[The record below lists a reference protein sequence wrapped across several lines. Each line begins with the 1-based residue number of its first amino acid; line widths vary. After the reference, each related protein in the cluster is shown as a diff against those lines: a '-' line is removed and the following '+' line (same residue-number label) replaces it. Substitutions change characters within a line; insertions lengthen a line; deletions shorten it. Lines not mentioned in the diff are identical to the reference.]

1 MPNLE
6 KEKDKVIDLPSDGP
20 DVEVTLPEETVKEGA
35 QDVSVP
41 EVKPEGEVE
50 VKEEAPKQETETKE
64 LIQEAP
70 KEEAPKEEV
79 PKEEAKEKEIDEY
92 GEGVKKRIAKLTK
105 RMRESER
112 QRDEAT
118 RYARTVI
125 GEQKTLKDRLSK
137 LDTGYVS
144 EMENRITSGL
154 EAAKGKLTGARS
166 SGDIDAEVNA
176 QKEIAKLGY
185 EEARLAEMKINQEAR
200 KPKEEKRELNQQ
212 TNIQQEQPQRP
223 KPDARATEW
232 AEKNKWFGS
241 DNAMTYT
248 AFDMHKKLVEE
259 EGYDPQ
265 SEDYYGELDKR
276 IKLEF
281 PNKFG
286 NVTEQTTKPTQT
298 VASATRN
305 VKRGTGRTTVKLT
318 SSQVAIAKKLNVPL
332 EEYAKQLN
340 VIEE

>member
-1 MPNLE
+1 MPE
-6 KEKDKVIDLPSDGP
+6 DKEDKIIDLPSDGP
-20 DVEVTLPEETVKEGA
+20 GAEVTLPEETVKEGA
-35 QDVSVP
+35 QEVDVP
-41 EVKPEGEVE
+41 EKKPEGEVE

-64 LIQEAP
+64 LI
-70 KEEAPKEEV
+70 EEEKPEEKKPAEV
-79 PKEEAKEKEIDEY
+79 KEKELDEY

-118 RYARTVI
+118 RYARSVVT
-125 GEQKTLKDRLSK
+125 EQKSLKERLAK

-144 EMENRITSGL
+144 EMENRITSSL
-154 EAAKGKLTGARS
+154 EAAKSKLTTAREA
-166 SGDIDAEVNA
+166 GNITDEVDA

-185 EEARLAEMKINQEAR
+185 EEARLADMKINQQA
-200 KPKEEKRELNQQ
+200 KTKEKSELNQQ
-212 TNIQQEQPQRP
+212 STIQQERPQQP

-232 AEKNKWFGS
+232 ASRNAWFGT

-248 AFDMHKKLVEE
+248 AFDMHRKLVEE

-265 SEDYYGELDKR
+265 SEDYYGELDRR

-281 PNKFG
+281 PHKFG

-305 VKRGTGRTTVKLT
+305 VKRGTGRTVKLT

-340 VIEE
+340 VVEE

>member
-1 MPNLE
+1 MPNEE
-6 KEKDKVIDLPSDGP
+6 KEKDKIIDLPSDGP
-20 DVEVTLPEETVKEGA
+20 GAEVTLPEEPVKEGA
-35 QDVSVP
+35 QDVAVP

-50 VKEEAPKQETETKE
+50 VKEEAPKKETETKE
-64 LIQEAP
+64 FIQED
-70 KEEAPKEEV
+70 KS
-79 PKEEAKEKEIDEY
+79 KEEAKTKELDEY

-118 RYARTVI
+118 RYARSVLTDKKSL
-125 GEQKTLKDRLSK
+125 EERLTK

-154 EAAKGKLTGARS
+154 EAAKGKLPTARAA
-166 SGDIDAEVNA
+166 GNITDAVDA

-185 EEARLAEMKINQEAR
+185 EEARLAEMKINQANK
-200 KPKEEKRELNQQ
+200 KPKKEEKSEFNQQ
-212 TNIQQEQPQRP
+212 TSIRQGQPPTP

-232 AEKNKWFGS
+232 AEKNKWFGTN
-241 DNAMTYT
+241 NAMTYT
-248 AFDMHKKLVEE
+248 AFDMHRKLVEE

-265 SEDYYGELDKR
+265 SEDYYSELDRR

-281 PNKFG
+281 PNKFD
-286 NVTEQTTKPTQT
+286 NVTEQTTRPTQT

-305 VKRGTGRTTVKLT
+305 VKRGTGRKTVKLT

>member
-1 MPNLE
+1 MPNEE
-6 KEKDKVIDLPSDGP
+6 KEKDKIIDLPSDGP
-20 DVEVTLPEETVKEGA
+20 GAEVTLPEEPVKEGA
-35 QDVSVP
+35 QDVAVP

-50 VKEEAPKQETETKE
+50 VKEEK
-64 LIQEAP
+64 P
-70 KEEAPKEEV
+70 KEEAPKE
-79 PKEEAKEKEIDEY
+79 KELDEY

-118 RYARTVI
+118 RYARSVI
-125 GEQKTLKDRLSK
+125 SDKKSLEERLTK

-144 EMENRITSGL
+144 EMESRITSGL
-154 EAAKGKLTGARS
+154 EAAKGRLTTAREA
-166 SGDIDAEVNA
+166 GNINDEVDA

-185 EEARLAEMKINQEAR
+185 EEARLAEMKINQAAR
-200 KPKEEKRELNQQ
+200 QPKKEETSEFNQP
-212 TNIQQEQPQRP
+212 TNIRQGQTPRP

-232 AEKNKWFGS
+232 AEKNKWFGA

-248 AFDMHKKLVEE
+248 AFDMHRKLVEE

-265 SEDYYGELDKR
+265 SEDYYGELDRR

-281 PNKFG
+281 PHKFG

-305 VKRGTGRTTVKLT
+305 VKRGSGRKTVKLT

>member
-1 MPNLE
+1 MPNV
-6 KEKDKVIDLPSDGP
+6 EKDKDKIIDLPSDGP

-35 QDVSVP
+35 QDVTVP

-50 VKEEAPKQETETKE
+50 IKEEAPKKETETKE

-70 KEEAPKEEV
+70 KEEAPKEEA
-79 PKEEAKEKEIDEY
+79 PKEEVKEIEEY

-200 KPKEEKRELNQQ
+200 TKETKERSELNQQ

>member
-1 MPNLE
+1 MPDVE
-6 KEKDKVIDLPSDGP
+6 KAKDKIIDLPSDGP
-20 DVEVTLPEETVKEGA
+20 DTEVTLPEETVKEGA
-35 QDVSVP
+35 QDVAVP

-50 VKEEAPKQETETKE
+50 VKEEPKKETETKE

-70 KEEAPKEEV
+70 KEE
-79 PKEEAKEKEIDEY
+79 EKEIDEY

-118 RYARTVI
+118 RYARTVLTDKKSL
-125 GEQKTLKDRLSK
+125 EERLTK

-154 EAAKGKLTGARS
+154 EAAKGKLTTAREA
-166 SGDIDAEVNA
+166 GNITDEVDA

-185 EEARLAEMKINQEAR
+185 EEARLAEMKINQEAK
-200 KPKEEKRELNQQ
+200 KPKKEEKSEFNQQ
-212 TNIQQEQPQRP
+212 TNIRQEQSPRP

-241 DNAMTYT
+241 NNAMTYT
-248 AFDMHKKLVEE
+248 AFDIHRKLVEE

-265 SEDYYGELDKR
+265 SEDYYGELDRR

-286 NVTEQTTKPTQT
+286 NVAEQTTKPTQT

>member
-1 MPNLE
+1 MPNEE
-6 KEKDKVIDLPSDGP
+6 KEKDKIIDLPSDGP
-20 DVEVTLPEETVKEGA
+20 GAEVTLPEEPVKEGA
-35 QDVSVP
+35 QDVAVP

-50 VKEEAPKQETETKE
+50 IKEEAPKEETEKKE

-70 KEEAPKEEV
+70 KEEV
-79 PKEEAKEKEIDEY
+79 KEKELDEY

-118 RYARTVI
+118 RYARTVLTDKKSL
-125 GEQKTLKDRLSK
+125 EERLTK

-144 EMENRITSGL
+144 EMENRIVSGL
-154 EAAKGKLTGARS
+154 EAAKGKLTTAREA
-166 SGDIDAEVNA
+166 GNITDEVDA

-185 EEARLAEMKINQEAR
+185 EEARLAEMKINQAAK
-200 KPKEEKRELNQQ
+200 KPKEEKSELNQQ
-212 TNIQQEQPQRP
+212 PNIQQGQPQKPR
-223 KPDARATEW
+223 PDARATEW
-232 AEKNKWFGS
+232 AGKNKWFGA

-248 AFDMHKKLVEE
+248 AFDMHRKLVEE

-265 SEDYYGELDKR
+265 SEDYYGELDRR

-281 PNKFG
+281 PHKFD

-305 VKRGTGRTTVKLT
+305 VKRGTGRKTVKLT

>member
-1 MPNLE
+1 MPNVEKE
-6 KEKDKVIDLPSDGP
+6 KEKDKIIDLPSDGP
-20 DVEVTLPEETVKEGA
+20 NVEVTLPEEPVKEGA
-35 QDVSVP
+35 QDVTVP

-50 VKEEAPKQETETKE
+50 IKEETPKKETETKE
-64 LIQEAP
+64 LITEAP
-70 KEEAPKEEV
+70 KEDAPKEDA
-79 PKEEAKEKEIDEY
+79 PKEKELEEY
-92 GEGVKKRIAKLTK
+92 GVGVKKRIAKLTK

-118 RYARTVI
+118 RYARTVLAD
-125 GEQKTLKDRLSK
+125 QKTLKERLSK

-144 EMENRITSGL
+144 EMESRITSGL
-154 EAAKGKLTGARS
+154 EAAQSKLASARENS
-166 SGDIDAEVNA
+166 DIKSEVNA

-185 EEARLAEMKINQEAR
+185 EEARLAEMKLKQEV
-200 KPKEEKRELNQQ
+200 KTKETKEKSEVNQQ
-212 TNIQQEQPQRP
+212 TTIQQAPRRLP
-223 KPDARATEW
+223 PDARATEW
-232 AEKNKWFGS
+232 AQKNEWFGS

-265 SEDYYGELDKR
+265 SEDYYGELDRR

>member
-1 MPNLE
+1 MPE
-6 KEKDKVIDLPSDGP
+6 DKEPKVIDLPSDGP
-20 DVEVTLPEETVKEGA
+20 DTEVTLPEEPVKEGA
-35 QDVSVP
+35 QEVVVP
-41 EVKPEGEVE
+41 EKKPEEEVE
-50 VKEEAPKQETETKE
+50 IKEEAPKQETETKE
-64 LIQEAP
+64 LIQEEKKP
-70 KEEAPKEEV
+70 EEV
-79 PKEEAKEKEIDEY
+79 KEIDEY

-118 RYARTVI
+118 RYARTVLSDKKSL
-125 GEQKTLKDRLSK
+125 EERLTK

-154 EAAKGKLTGARS
+154 EAAKGKLTTAREA
-166 SGDIDAEVNA
+166 GNITDEVDA

-185 EEARLAEMKINQEAR
+185 EEARLAEMKINQAAR
-200 KPKEEKRELNQQ
+200 KPKEEKSELNQPR
-212 TNIQQEQPQRP
+212 NIQQGQPRKP
-223 KPDARATEW
+223 VPDARATEW
-232 AEKNKWFGS
+232 AGKNQWFGS

-248 AFDMHKKLVEE
+248 AFDMHRKLVEE

-265 SEDYYGELDKR
+265 SEDYYGELDRR

-281 PNKFG
+281 PHKFG

-305 VKRGTGRTTVKLT
+305 VKRGTGRKTVKLT

-340 VIEE
+340 VVEE

>member
-1 MPNLE
+1 MPNV
-6 KEKDKVIDLPSDGP
+6 EKDNMIDLPSDGP
-20 DVEVTLPEETVKEGA
+20 DVEVTLPVEPVKEGA
-35 QDVSVP
+35 QEVAVP

-50 VKEEAPKQETETKE
+50 VKEEAPKEEAPKE

-70 KEEAPKEEV
+70 KEEAPKE
-79 PKEEAKEKEIDEY
+79 KELEEY

-125 GEQKTLKDRLSK
+125 GEQRTLKERLTK

-154 EAAKGKLTGARS
+154 EAAKGKLTTARE
-166 SGDIDAEVNA
+166 SGNINDEVDA
-176 QKEIAKLGY
+176 QKAIAKLGY
-185 EEARLAEMKINQEAR
+185 EEARLAEMKINQEAK
-200 KPKEEKRELNQQ
+200 KPQEKRELNQQ
-212 TNIQQEQPQRP
+212 TNVQQDPQRP
-223 KPDARATEW
+223 KPDARATAW
-232 AEKNKWFGS
+232 AGKNQWFGS

-265 SEDYYGELDKR
+265 SEDYYGELDRR

-281 PNKFG
+281 PHKFG

-305 VKRGTGRTTVKLT
+305 VKRGTGRKTVTLT

-340 VIEE
+340 VVEE

>member
-1 MPNLE
+1 MPNEE
-6 KEKDKVIDLPSDGP
+6 KEKDKIIDLPSDGP
-20 DVEVTLPEETVKEGA
+20 GAEVTLPEEPVKEGA
-35 QDVSVP
+35 QDVAVP

-50 VKEEAPKQETETKE
+50 IKEEAPKNETETKE
-64 LIQEAP
+64 LIQEEKKP
-70 KEEAPKEEV
+70 EEKKPEEV
-79 PKEEAKEKEIDEY
+79 KEKELDEY

-118 RYARTVI
+118 RYARSVL
-125 GEQKTLKDRLSK
+125 GDKKSLEERLTK

-154 EAAKGKLTGARS
+154 EAAKGKLTSAREA
-166 SGDIDAEVNA
+166 GNITDEVDA

-185 EEARLAEMKINQEAR
+185 EEARLAEMKINQAAK
-200 KPKEEKRELNQQ
+200 KPKREEKSEFNQQ
-212 TNIQQEQPQRP
+212 TNIQQEQSPRP

-241 DNAMTYT
+241 NNAMTYT
-248 AFDMHKKLVEE
+248 AFDMHRKLVEE

-265 SEDYYGELDKR
+265 SEDYYGELDRR

-305 VKRGTGRTTVKLT
+305 VKRGTGRKTVKLT

>member
-1 MPNLE
+1 MPEDKEE
-6 KEKDKVIDLPSDGP
+6 KIIDLPSGGP
-20 DVEVTLPEETVKEGA
+20 DTEVTLPEEPVKEGA
-35 QDVSVP
+35 QEVDVP

-50 VKEEAPKQETETKE
+50 IKEEAPKQETETKE
-64 LIQEAP
+64 LIQ
-70 KEEAPKEEV
+70 KEKKPEEEV
-79 PKEEAKEKEIDEY
+79 KEKELDEY

-118 RYARTVI
+118 RYARSVLT
-125 GEQKTLKDRLSK
+125 EQKSLKERLAK

-144 EMENRITSGL
+144 EMENRITSSL
-154 EAAKGKLTGARS
+154 EAAKSKLTSAREA
-166 SGDIDAEVNA
+166 GNITDEVDA

-185 EEARLAEMKINQEAR
+185 EEARLAEMKLNQEA
-200 KPKEEKRELNQQ
+200 KSKEKSESNQQ
-212 TNIQQEQPQRP
+212 SNIQQGYPQRPGQP

-232 AEKNKWFGS
+232 ASKNTWFGT

-248 AFDMHKKLVEE
+248 AFDMHRKLVEE

-265 SEDYYGELDKR
+265 SEDYYGELDRR

-281 PNKFG
+281 PHKFG
-286 NVTEQTTKPTQT
+286 NVTEQTTRPTQT

-305 VKRGTGRTTVKLT
+305 VKRGTGRKTVKLT
-318 SSQVAIAKKLNVPL
+318 QSQVAIANKLNVPL

-340 VIEE
+340 VEE

>member
-1 MPNLE
+1 MPNVE
-6 KEKDKVIDLPSDGP
+6 KEKDKIIDLPSDGP

-35 QDVSVP
+35 QDVAVP

-50 VKEEAPKQETETKE
+50 IKEEAPKKETETKE

-70 KEEAPKEEV
+70 KEEAPKEEA
-79 PKEEAKEKEIDEY
+79 PKEKELEEY

-125 GEQKTLKDRLSK
+125 GEQKTLKERLTK

-144 EMENRITSGL
+144 EMESRITSGL
-154 EAAKGKLTGARS
+154 EAAKGKLTTAREA
-166 SGDIDAEVNA
+166 GNINDEVDA

-185 EEARLAEMKINQEAR
+185 EEARLAEMKVNQEAR
-200 KPKEEKRELNQQ
+200 KPKEKSELNQP
-212 TNIQQEQPQRP
+212 TNIQQDPQRP

-232 AEKNKWFGS
+232 AGKNQWFGS

-265 SEDYYGELDKR
+265 SEDYYGELDRR

-281 PNKFG
+281 PHKFG

>member
-1 MPNLE
+1 MPNVE
-6 KEKDKVIDLPSDGP
+6 KEKDKIIDLPSDGP

-35 QDVSVP
+35 QDVAVP

-50 VKEEAPKQETETKE
+50 VKEEAPKKETETKE
-64 LIQEAP
+64 LIQEEAP
-70 KEEAPKEEV
+70 KEEAPKEE
-79 PKEEAKEKEIDEY
+79 AKEIDEY

-125 GEQKTLKDRLSK
+125 GEQKTLKERLSK

-144 EMENRITSGL
+144 EMESRITSGL
-154 EAAKGKLTGARS
+154 EAAKGKLTTAREA
-166 SGDIDAEVNA
+166 GNINEEVDA

-185 EEARLAEMKINQEAR
+185 EEARLAEMKVNQEAR

-212 TNIQQEQPQRP
+212 TNIQQEQTQRP
-223 KPDARATEW
+223 VPDARATEW
-232 AEKNKWFGS
+232 AGKNKWFGS

-265 SEDYYGELDKR
+265 SEDYYGELDRR

>member
-1 MPNLE
+1 MPNVE
-6 KEKDKVIDLPSDGP
+6 KETEKDKIIDLPSDGP
-20 DVEVTLPEETVKEGA
+20 GAEVTLPEEPVKEGA
-35 QDVSVP
+35 QDVAVP

-64 LIQEAP
+64 LIQET
-70 KEEAPKEEV
+70 

-118 RYARTVI
+118 RYARTVL
-125 GEQKTLKDRLSK
+125 GEQKTLKERLSK

-144 EMENRITSGL
+144 EMENRIVSGL
-154 EAAKGKLTGARS
+154 EAAKGKLTTAREA
-166 SGDIDAEVNA
+166 GNITDEVDA

-185 EEARLAEMKINQEAR
+185 EEARLAEMKINQEAK
-200 KPKEEKRELNQQ
+200 KPKEEKRELNQP
-212 TNIQQEQPQRP
+212 TNIQQEQPQKPR
-223 KPDARATEW
+223 PDARATEW

-241 DNAMTYT
+241 NNAMTYT
-248 AFDMHKKLVEE
+248 AFDMHRKLVEE

-265 SEDYYGELDKR
+265 SEDYYGELDRR

>member
-1 MPNLE
+1 MPNV
-6 KEKDKVIDLPSDGP
+6 EKDKVIDLPSDGP

-50 VKEEAPKQETETKE
+50 VKEEAPKKETETKE
-64 LIQEAP
+64 LIEEAP

-79 PKEEAKEKEIDEY
+79 KEIEEY

-144 EMENRITSGL
+144 EMESRITSGL
-154 EAAKGKLTGARS
+154 EAAQSKLASARENS
-166 SGDIDAEVNA
+166 DIKSEVNA

-200 KPKEEKRELNQQ
+200 TKETKEKSELNQQ

-223 KPDARATEW
+223 RPDARATEW

-305 VKRGTGRTTVKLT
+305 VKRGTGRKTVKLT

-340 VIEE
+340 VLEE